1 MWTSAARHRYAIQ
14 DDDRYTLRHLDSA
27 HQLQLIAR
35 PDPDTRLQP
44 QRSPCLSDWD
54 RIAKQ
59 LPARRGVPSWAKMH
73 NSNIASPRSWRP
85 MSWATQG

>member
-14 DDDRYTLRHLDSA
+14 DDDRYTLRHLDGA
-27 HQLQLIAR
+27 HQSHLIAR

-59 LPARRGVPSWAKMH
+59 LPARRG
-73 NSNIASPRSWRP
+73 RSLMGQDAQFEHRLAAIMRP